1 MFSVLSLKK
10 KENKKSKTDENNHEP
25 EGCVAGA

>member
-1 MFSVLSLKK
+1 MLNFFFK

>member
-1 MFSVLSLKK
+1 MLIFFLK